1 MTDRSQLADQDLAE
15 LRLLAGARP
24 DLAAAALAALDA
36 LALAFA
42 DVAANERRQRVL
54 RDRLGSTYRRRGAAP
69 EELLIECLHGRL
81 FRVLG
86 GAVPFVSPA
95 GVATAAAAL
104 LAAEI
109 VE

>member
-1 MTDRSQLADQDLAE
+1 
-15 LRLLAGARP
+15 
-24 DLAAAALAALDA
+24 
-36 LALAFA
+36 
-42 DVAANERRQRVL
+42 
-54 RDRLGSTYRRRGAAP
+54 
-69 EELLIECLHGRL
+69 LHGRL